1 MEVLLS
7 CAAVS
12 LPLARARLLDL
23 LGRFEGAPVV
33 LWGDFVVDRFLLGSP
48 KRVSREAPVLIL
60 TYESET
66 IVPGGGGNALMNL
79 AALGARP
86 VAVGAIGD
94 DVAGRNLVAAFERAG
109 IDVADIE
116 SVPGYETPT
125 KTRVQAGFPHGVR
138 QQVVRFDR
146 ERPLPE
152 SGAVRERLAA
162 RARRRLADARACVL
176 SDYGY
181 GAVDPSAAP
190 LATSVLAGR
199 GKVTVDSRFRVAEY
213 RGASAATPNEEEA
226 ARASG
231 LPLDR
236 EDEAL
241 EVGGRRLRESLEA
254 EALLVTRGS
263 RGSALFEAG
272 KPSVRV
278 PVHGGDQVADVTGAG
293 DTVIATF
300 TLALAAGGSYLEAAV
315 LASIAGGIVV
325 MKSGT
330 ATVSREEIAHGLSI
344 EDRMVK

>member
-1 MEVLLS
+1 M
-7 CAAVS
+7 AVS
-12 LPLARARLLDL
+12 STQDLPLPRARLLDL
-23 LGRFEGAPVV
+23 LGRFEGTPVV

-48 KRVSREAPVLIL
+48 KRISREAPVLIL
-60 TYESET
+60 SCESEVV
-66 IVPGGGGNALMNL
+66 VPGGGGNALMNL
-79 AALGARP
+79 ASLGARP
-86 VAVGAIGD
+86 TAIGAVGD
-94 DVAGRNLVAAFERAG
+94 DPAGTLLVRIFADAG
-109 IDVADIE
+109 IETSGIE
-116 SVPGYETPT
+116 IVPDYETPA
-125 KTRVQAGFPHGVR
+125 KTRVLAGFPHGVK

-146 ERPLPE
+146 EHPLPDAE
-152 SGAVRERLAA
+152 GVRARLAG
-162 RARRRLADARACVL
+162 RARGPLSEARACVL

-181 GAVDPSAAP
+181 GAITPAAVP
-190 LATSVLAGR
+190 VVATSLGDR
-199 GKVTVDSRFRVAEY
+199 GKITVDSRFRVAEY

-236 EDEAL
+236 DEDGALAKGGEAL
-241 EVGGRRLRESLEA
+241 RSSLQA

-272 KPSVRV
+272 RPPILV
-278 PVHGGDQVADVTGAG
+278 PCHGGNQVADVTGAG

-330 ATVSREEIAHGLSI
+330 ATVTREEIAHGLAV
-344 EDRMVK
+344 EPWMVG